1 MPGLHLLHACLP
13 LAGSH
18 SFWETAVYFSHPS
31 PPCALELHGLT
42 GTQCAATGEQNFI
55 LLSFQCCGH
64 PGVGTVGST
73 ALLPCLEPL
82 RPTVRS
88 WWPLT
93 SCRVTPWSRGECL
106 LQGSEVSC
114 LLQPPGGEFWQRCF
128 LGFCALVLSDA
139 PKAAWGG
146 LSLLY
151 PLCRLMGCCLSL
163 SARTCPKRARSI
175 PGWLE

>member
-42 GTQCAATGEQNFI
+42 GKQCAATGEHNFV
-55 LLSFQCCGH
+55 LLSLKCHGH
-64 PGVGTVGST
+64 PAAGTVRNT
-73 ALLPCLEPL
+73 ALLPCLYPL

-88 WWPLT
+88 WWPFP
-93 SCRVTPWSRGECL
+93 SCRGCRGGCL
-106 LQGSEVSC
+106 LQGSEV
-114 LLQPPGGEFWQRCF
+114 LQAPGGEFWRCCF
-128 LGFCALVLSDA
+128 LEFCVPVLSDA
-139 PKAAWGG
+139 PKAALGV

-151 PLCRLMGCCLSL
+151 PLCRVDGFG
-163 SARTCPKRARSI
+163 AFP
-175 PGWLE
+175 

>member
-42 GTQCAATGEQNFI
+42 GKQCAATGEQNFF
-55 LLSFQCCGH
+55 LLSPKRHNH
-64 PGVGTVGST
+64 PGAGMAGST
-73 ALLPCLEPL
+73 ALLPCLDPL

-93 SCRVTPWSRGECL
+93 SCRVTPWSRGGCL
-106 LQGSEVSC
+106 LQGSEVLL
-114 LLQPPGGEFWQRCF
+114 LLQAPGGEFWQCCF
-128 LGFCALVLSDA
+128 LEFCALVLSDA
-139 PKAAWGG
+139 PKAAWG
-146 LSLLY
+146 
-151 PLCRLMGCCLSL
+151 CCTLF
-163 SARTCPKRARSI
+163 A
-175 PGWLE
+175 E